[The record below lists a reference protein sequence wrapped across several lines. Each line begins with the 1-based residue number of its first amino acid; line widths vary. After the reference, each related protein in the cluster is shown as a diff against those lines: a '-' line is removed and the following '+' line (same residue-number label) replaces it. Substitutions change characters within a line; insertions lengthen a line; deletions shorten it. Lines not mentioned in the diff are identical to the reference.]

1 MDVGYTQ
8 YLPMVPQLTML
19 MWQNDVQCEE
29 TRKRRPLPGGD
40 VQNSFSMSTIL
51 QANANA
57 VPPQP
62 MGLNTWPK
70 VLMLSERLIGHLD
83 HEAQ

>member
-1 MDVGYTQ
+1 
-8 YLPMVPQLTML
+8 MVPQLTML

-62 MGLNTWPK
+62 MGLNTSDIKQPK
-70 VLMLSERLIGHLD
+70 SSNVQNKKEKKQKTKIKTQVQH
-83 HEAQ
+83 